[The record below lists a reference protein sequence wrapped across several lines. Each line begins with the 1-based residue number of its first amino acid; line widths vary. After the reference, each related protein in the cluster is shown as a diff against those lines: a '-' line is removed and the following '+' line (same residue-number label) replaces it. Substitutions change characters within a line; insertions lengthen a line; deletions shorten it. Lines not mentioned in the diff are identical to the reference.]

1 MILSLNSSSN
11 IEKEV
16 MLMADDEEE
25 KGKKVQLKRDNPLKG
40 WFQIESYKVCLM
52 RSCSIIICEGVSP
65 ARRLLVYFYHSGE
78 PTPDNHCNS
87 KRTFGEIYARAEEY
101 SWYIDILRNE
111 KPVYAYID
119 NVKPSLNQITTGP
132 EPVGEE
138 ESHH

>member
-1 MILSLNSSSN
+1 MT
-11 IEKEV
+11 
-16 MLMADDEEE
+16 DDEEE
-25 KGKKVQLKRDNPLKG
+25 KGKVAQSQSVTPKKG

-52 RSCSIIICEGVSP
+52 RSCSIIICEGASP
-65 ARRLLVYFYHSGE
+65 PRRLCIYFYHSGE
-78 PTPDNHCNS
+78 TMPDNHCNP
-87 KRTFGEIYARAEEY
+87 KQTFGEIYARAEEY

-119 NVKPSLNQITTGP
+119 STKPSLNQITTGP

>member
-1 MILSLNSSSN
+1 MT
-11 IEKEV
+11 E
-16 MLMADDEEE
+16 DEEE
-25 KGKKVQLKRDNPLKG
+25 KGKQVQYEPVVPLKG

-52 RSCSIIICEGVSP
+52 RSSSIIICESASP
-65 ARRLLVYFYHSGE
+65 TRRLCIYFYHSGE
-78 PTPDNHCNS
+78 TIPDNYCNS
-87 KRTFGEIYARAEEY
+87 KQTFGEIYARSEEY

-138 ESHH
+138 ESRH